1 MGKCFHFNFLLIW
14 KPNSQIQ
21 KKGELMLSAPNNF
34 KLITMDLSIMQLIP
48 YLPAVA
54 IPKARQ
60 VNDLSVPI
68 LVLIIDID
76 CL

>member
-1 MGKCFHFNFLLIW
+1 MRLPNPFQFFLETKLTDTG
-14 KPNSQIQ
+14 
-21 KKGELMLSAPNNF
+21 KGELMLSSPNNF

-48 YLPAVA
+48 FLSAVA

-60 VNDLSVPI
+60 VNDFSVPI
-68 LVLIIDID
+68 LVLVIDID